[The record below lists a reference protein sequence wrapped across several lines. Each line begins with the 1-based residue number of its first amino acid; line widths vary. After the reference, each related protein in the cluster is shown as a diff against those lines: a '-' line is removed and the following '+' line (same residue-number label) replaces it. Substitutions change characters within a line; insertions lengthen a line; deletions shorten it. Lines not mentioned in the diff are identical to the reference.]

1 MINNYEATNSS
12 TSEAFRPAPSSKAMS
27 NDDVISTLNGLIQT
41 CVDGEEGFRTAAE
54 AVEASDTKT
63 FFYENSQERVRFAG
77 ALQELVR
84 SLGGNPEHT
93 GTFTGAIH
101 RGWMDLKA
109 AIAGNDQRDVLSEC
123 ERGEDSAKKEYRNAL
138 DEPLPTNVKSIVQ
151 TQCDSIL
158 RTHDRVRGLRDQSV
172 HTASNTTDTGF

>member
-1 MINNYEATNSS
+1 MINDYEATDPIIPNAVPISSS
-12 TSEAFRPAPSSKAMS
+12 THAMS

-41 CVDGEEGFRTAAE
+41 SVDGEEGFRTAAE
-54 AVEASDTKT
+54 AVDGSDTKK

-77 ALQELVR
+77 ELQELVR

-101 RGWMDLKA
+101 RGWMDLKT

-123 ERGEDSAKKEYRNAL
+123 ERGEDSAKRTYRNAL
-138 DEPLPTNVKSIVQ
+138 DESLPANVKSSVQ
-151 TQCDSIL
+151 TQYDSIL
-158 RTHDRVRGLRDQSV
+158 RTHDRVKALRDASA
-172 HTASNTTDTGF
+172 HNTANSA